1 MINST
6 LPANLIKTK
15 SKIRIEFSRDQLE
28 SLMNACG
35 LFHKD
40 FLKALE
46 KSEKDHHND
55 RVTKRQS
62 LEELIEDK

>member
-15 SKIRIEFSRDQLE
+15 NKIRIEFSRDQLE
-28 SLMNACG
+28 SMMNTCG
-35 LFHKD
+35 LFRKD
-40 FLKALE
+40 FFETLE
-46 KSEKDHHND
+46 QSEKDHQTG

-62 LEELIEDK
+62 LEELIED